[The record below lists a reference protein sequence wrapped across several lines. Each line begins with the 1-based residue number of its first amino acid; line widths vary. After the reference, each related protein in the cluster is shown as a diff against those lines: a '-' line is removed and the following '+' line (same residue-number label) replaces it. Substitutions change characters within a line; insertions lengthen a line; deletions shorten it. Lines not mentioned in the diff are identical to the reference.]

1 MASTNLSLDDLK
13 NKVNKLENKQ
23 VNEMARI
30 KELENKQ
37 DLLDN
42 KQAVLEKKVDDDYSF
57 NEEENIIDKQLWSGI
72 PSEDIDNFNKNI
84 EIDIRPQMS
93 SSLIGESLKNLK
105 SHELDFINNIK
116 NKEMKQK
123 KKTVMDEDLGTII
136 DKTINFLVHFIDDFH
151 KYVYKAEV
159 VEKVNL
165 SNAGIFKKIQIYLL
179 AFIYFVR
186 ESENV
191 IYLGFFIL
199 MLSIIIFFLSIII

>member
-1 MASTNLSLDDLK
+1 MGSNEPTIDDLK
-13 NKVNKLENKQ
+13 S
-23 VNEMARI
+23 MI

-42 KQAVLEKKVDDDYSF
+42 KQTVLEKKVDNDYSF
-57 NEEENIIDKQLWSGI
+57 NEEENIIEKSLWSGI
-72 PSEDIDNFNKNI
+72 PSEDIDNFNKSI
-84 EIDIRPQMS
+84 ENDIRPQMS
-93 SSLIGESLKNLK
+93 ASLIGESLKNLK

-116 NKEMKQK
+116 NKEMKQNK
-123 KKTVMDEDLGTII
+123 QTIMDEDLGTII
-136 DKTINFLVHFIDDFH
+136 DKTINFTVHFIDDFH
-151 KYVYKAEV
+151 KYIYKAEV
-159 VEKVNL
+159 IEEINL

-191 IYLGFFIL
+191 IYLGFLIL